1 MLRQIGLGSSLLLGL
16 AVLLSGCQTS
26 EPPAEVVI
34 RPIRAMKVGNL
45 EALEQR
51 SFPGR
56 AQAAQEVDLSFRIE
70 GPLIARPVRVGNEVE
85 TGDLIARIDPRDFEV
100 RLRTAEANL
109 RRAVASK
116 EQAER
121 DYERNLNI
129 QRQDPGAISQ
139 AAIERAKEALDLAK
153 ADIAALEASVD
164 AAKDALDYTYLRAP
178 FEGTVVA
185 TYVENFE
192 FVQPRQRIVRLLD
205 KARIKFVVNI
215 PETMISS
222 VPYAHDIYV
231 EFDTF
236 PGVRIPA
243 EVIEIG
249 TEASETTRT
258 FPVTLIMDQPEGVR
272 ILPGMAGRAS
282 GKVRQRGDAEQPEIV
297 IPVTATFS
305 PESDGKSYVWVIDES
320 DNTVSRREV
329 TIQAARS
336 SGMVVNQ
343 GLEPGEMIATAGVH
357 FLTEGQQIRPM
368 IP

>member
-1 MLRQIGLGSSLLLGL
+1 M
-16 AVLLSGCQTS
+16 T
-26 EPPAEVVI
+26 
-34 RPIRAMKVGNL
+34 VGNL

-70 GPLIARPVRVGNEVE
+70 GPLIARPVRVGTEVK

-100 RLRTAEANL
+100 RLRTAEGNL
-109 RRAVASK
+109 QRALASK
-116 EQAER
+116 ERAQR

-139 AAIERAKEALDLAK
+139 AAIDRAREALDLAK

-164 AAKDALDYTYLRAP
+164 AAKDALSYTYLQAP
-178 FEGTVVA
+178 FDGTVVA

-205 KARIKFVVNI
+205 KTRIKFVVNI
-215 PETMISS
+215 PETVISS
-222 VPYAHDIYV
+222 VPYAHSIYV

-236 PGVRIPA
+236 PGVRISA
-243 EVIEIG
+243 DVIEIG
-249 TEASETTRT
+249 TEASQTTRT
-258 FPVTLIMDQPEGVR
+258 FPVTLIMDQPEGIQ

-282 GKVRQRGDAEQPEIV
+282 GKVRQPGDAEKPDIV
-297 IPVTATFS
+297 IPVTAVFS

-320 DNTVSRREV
+320 GNTVSRREV
-329 TIQAARS
+329 EIQSVMR
-336 SGMVVNQ
+336 SGMVVKQ
-343 GLEPGEMIATAGVH
+343 GLERGEMIATAGVH